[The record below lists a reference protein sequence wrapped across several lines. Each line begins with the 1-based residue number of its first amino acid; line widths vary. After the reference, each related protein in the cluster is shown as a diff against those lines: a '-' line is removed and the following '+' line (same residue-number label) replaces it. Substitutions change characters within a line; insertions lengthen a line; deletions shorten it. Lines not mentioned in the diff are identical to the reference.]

1 MKTSPV
7 TSADVARSVLAVPPL
22 ARNQDLSISRE
33 GNAAMIRHIESAGI
47 TSLLYGGNANFYNVG
62 LHEYGHVLDTLAE
75 LASPDTWV
83 IPSVGPDFGKMMDQ
97 VPLLKAREFPTVMV
111 LPMIFPA
118 TVAGVERGIRSF
130 AEAYGKPVVVYLKD
144 DTYLTPKAVKRLCDA
159 DVVSAVKYAIVRT
172 DPKNDAF
179 LSELVDLVDKDIIF
193 SGIGERPA
201 VFHLR
206 DFGLGS
212 FTSGSVCVAPNGSTQ
227 ILKKLNAKDW
237 TGAEELRSRY
247 LPLEGLRDDNSPIR
261 VLHEAI
267 TLSGIADMGPML
279 PHLSNIE
286 GDLVPRVKAAASE
299 LLAWDRQL
307 VA

>member
-7 TSADVARSVLAVPPL
+7 TSTDVARSVLAVPPF
-22 ARNQDLSISRE
+22 ARNQDLSINRDA
-33 GNAAMIRHIESAGI
+33 NAQMISHIEASGI
-47 TSLLYGGNANFYNVG
+47 SSLLYGGNANFYNVG
-62 LHEYGHVLDTLAE
+62 LYEYGEVLDTLAE

-97 VPLLKAREFPTVMV
+97 VPLLRAREFPTVMV
-111 LPMIFPA
+111 LPMMFAA
-118 TVAGVERGIRSF
+118 TVAGVELGIRRF
-130 AEAYGKPVVVYLKD
+130 ADAYQKPVVVYLKD
-144 DTYLTPKAVKRLCDA
+144 DSYLTPSAVERLCKA
-159 DVVSAVKYAIVRT
+159 GVVSAIKYAIVRAE
-172 DPKNDAF
+172 PKKDAF
-179 LSELVDLVDKDIIF
+179 LSELVQRVDKSLIF

-201 VFHLR
+201 IVHVQ

-227 ILKKLNAKDW
+227 ILKALREENWEA
-237 TGAEELRSRY
+237 AEALRARY
-247 LPLEGLRDDNSPIR
+247 LGLEGLRDEYSPIR

-267 TLSGIADMGPML
+267 TLAGIADMGPML

-286 GDLVPRVKAAASE
+286 GELTAKVKAAASE

-307 VA
+307 VD